1 MVISHDRVRWGADPS
16 GVSLVS
22 ISASPAAGVVVEEY
36 INDDF
41 VHRFQVCS
49 AASDAIWHHGWLACR
64 TDGERGAW
72 VERYADYL
80 EDRLDA

>member
-1 MVISHDRVRWGADPS
+1 MVVRPDRARWGADPS
-16 GVSLVS
+16 NGSLVS
-22 ISASPAAGVVVEEY
+22 ASPSAGVVVLEY
-36 INDDF
+36 VNDDF
-41 VHRFQVCS
+41 VHRFQACS

-72 VERYADYL
+72 IERYADYL